1 MTHNTEIRH
10 KPFTKIKVFKQT
22 FVFNFDID
30 TFAYEWSLKNL
41 NEPLTR
47 IEILWLHKTFS
58 IEIFFTFF
66 LLHIKCLIFPIK
78 TPVLELEMKK
88 VFLSNFSSIFWY
100 LQGTKKVWIG
110 IDSVAFESVAGTQNF
125 NTIHSNALKLDLFKD
140 WINNTNTHIKQTRVI
155 KRIDFILLYVDYN
168 NKHLSL
174 FILIIEQ
181 LILKINYIY
190 LPLVL
195 LQHHSFTS
203 FLEKTLQGKVFMYCI
218 KI

>member
-1 MTHNTEIRH
+1 MQQLKWFSLLFVNCFIASIRRIYLWNLFESLRLERTKYAIKFIGYLTHNTEIRH

-78 TPVLELEMKK
+78 TPELELEMKK
-88 VFLSNFSSIFWY
+88 VFLSNFSSIFWN
-100 LQGTKKVWIG
+100 LQGMKKVWLG

-140 WINNTNTHIKQTRVI
+140 WIINTNTYIKQRN
-155 KRIDFILLYVDYN
+155 RDWL
-168 NKHLSL
+168 
-174 FILIIEQ
+174 
-181 LILKINYIY
+181 
-190 LPLVL
+190 
-195 LQHHSFTS
+195 
-203 FLEKTLQGKVFMYCI
+203 
-218 KI
+218 